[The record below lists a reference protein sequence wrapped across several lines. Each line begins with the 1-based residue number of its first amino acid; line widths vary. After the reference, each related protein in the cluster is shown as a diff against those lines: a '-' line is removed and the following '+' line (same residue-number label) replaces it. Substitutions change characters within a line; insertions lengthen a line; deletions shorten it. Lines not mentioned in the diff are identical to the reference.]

1 MGFNSYGWRIGCEV
15 VALFWQN
22 LVEFGLTFP
31 AGMELGEIRIRVR
44 AKSDIGAVTKKIT

>member
-31 AGMELGEIRIRVR
+31 AGMELGEIHIRVR
-44 AKSDIGAVTKKIT
+44 AKSFISQYKI